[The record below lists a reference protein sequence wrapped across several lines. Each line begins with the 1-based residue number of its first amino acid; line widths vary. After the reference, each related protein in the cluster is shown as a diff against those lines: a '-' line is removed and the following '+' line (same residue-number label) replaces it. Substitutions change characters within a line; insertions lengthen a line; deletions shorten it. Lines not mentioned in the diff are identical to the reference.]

1 MFHGIHVNPENNAD
15 EDTPEKGSNLFLT
28 EMTQDVIQW
37 DEGNN
42 MDLDQKYRS
51 PQPPGSGS
59 KSENG
64 SQSMSMTRTNG
75 YGSKSNTPLST
86 TTNNSSLFAGV
97 KRQFD
102 HPKNRSKARKRH
114 EKGPNTQ
121 NCNFI
126 PTRKCT
132 VNQNKANSG
141 IARDDDFAHLLNA
154 ITTPK
159 SGQVPR
165 TPLSPMDQNNDSTST
180 LVEKQIEATV
190 VGESSAKNCS
200 SMKQAPRPRPS
211 TVTENGRSL
220 PQINYA
226 EIPAETA
233 IEVGRSNRSSAPK
246 TLESNCSEE
255 NLGNCPNHLDSANQ
269 NGDEDEFGGFEF
281 SEDDLAKIDSLT
293 QPMPLHNTTKESLG
307 HKNKVKTD
315 NNGVIST
322 KESASTTEQINHPAC
337 IQESSDEFGDFPSDI
352 DFSQLDAMASTEPST
367 ANEEQSSQRVKSS
380 IQPEGARSRET
391 HDSYIDLP
399 KSSFNNNDRRVN
411 IMEKANDDED
421 EFGSFPQDVDFSKM
435 DAVVDSERFR
445 SKTVE
450 AKASEDTD
458 EFGDFPDDIDFNVL
472 DQVVTE
478 KVAQARVI
486 ENPSSDPVRNKR
498 TNRKDYGGTS
508 FMNFS
513 RYKVLSI
520 DVDERNCTKTLRV
533 ANWTNAMA
541 DSDEVITKI
550 LKDGKVKALEC
561 HVHREDQNCLFAHAT
576 KDTDYPEAG
585 LLYLC
590 GGDWY
595 ATPVRPGDVIH
606 VCSLTGQYRTDDA
619 ALPIVLNSCPPPGSH
634 LDDLVLVLHPEM
646 LMSPSIISETATCN
660 RRAALKSKMGSSG
673 ISSKSAL
680 IGTLRHGIFEA
691 CMKAAEFDSLF
702 AQREI
707 KKLVR
712 EKAEMLISCNIT
724 ENEAEAQILGAL
736 PMIQQFAKE
745 YTTLRKDIMML
756 SSLGKDVGGMGCYPD
771 IRLLVKG
778 VHSVEESIVSTSLG
792 LKGSIDAVLN
802 AESTTLGHKY
812 SRTPAS
818 DSIPRQSLM
827 CLELKTGHNQKV
839 QSVHMAQLSL
849 YTFMLQS
856 RYGAHIESDGKLDG
870 GSYSAQN
877 SAVLRGGAP
886 GGILLYLNDKSQQIM
901 HISPQMNEAKTLMS
915 QRNVVA
921 SDSKRTL
928 RPRGI
933 SLCFE
938 EDQKEKETYLTANL
952 LKAPTAILPEVIA
965 SSNACERCYSNRECM
980 LYAASDEKSDLKN
993 HRDLISRFVGHLNE
1007 DDIEYFRKWDRLID
1021 IEAESS
1027 RSSSSTPWLSK
1038 ARVRN
1043 DGIKESISGM
1053 IFDSHS
1059 SYSVGT
1065 SDAMV
1070 CFRRKKETRAQSS
1083 PESLNI
1089 TSGSDV
1095 IISADGNPFDS
1106 SIKSPHEEKQP
1117 QNRMYI
1123 SKGRIDRVEDDRIFV
1138 SMTLDESNQ
1147 IKLLSSRYEDR
1158 TPQDSEAHSSSI
1170 SLLFRLDKITT
1181 SFGTGTLRWNLINF
1195 LTGDH
1200 IAKTKEE
1207 TSHLDLSARLNW
1219 LRDVVIR
1226 LKIPEFEEGPQPT
1239 LFHGPDNLYRG
1250 CDLQE
1255 LSEEFYSLN
1264 DAQQMAV
1271 KKVMSSRD
1279 YTLIQGLPG
1288 TGKTSTLGFLTRL
1301 LVAQGRRVL
1310 ITAYTHSAV
1319 DNIMIKLMEKGMG
1332 PDPESRLSALVRL
1345 ASRRPCHESLKSI
1358 MHTELAFQ
1366 LDKVSNIESSHSD
1379 AVHPSAASL
1388 VEVIERCRV
1397 LGVSALSLPR
1407 SPLLQT
1413 QQFDVVII
1421 DEAGQMNEPTALGA
1435 LAAAEQFILVGDHK
1449 QLPPLVNS
1457 SIAEKGGYGTSI
1469 LKRLADEHP
1478 HAVAPLTMQYR
1489 MNEAICQISSEAI
1502 YGGQMR
1508 CGNEKVRS
1516 QLLNLPGFPSLLPP
1530 PCSEG
1535 SISWLHSV
1543 IDPERPVVF
1552 VDTDKII
1559 EKGHSG
1565 RHKEAFVALEG
1576 KLGGSIV
1583 NKTEAKLVWHVLNG
1597 MKHCGHDLSTIG
1609 VISPFRAQIKVIED
1623 NNAVVSWKINGLE
1636 LSTIDK
1642 YQGRDKSTIIVSLV
1656 RSNEKGNAGRL
1667 LQDAR
1672 RLNVAFTRAKCKL
1685 IVIGSYRTLRNGSAP
1700 LKPILNRMNLRNQR
1714 IELPHNAL
1722 DCYKMEL
1729 QEV

>member
-1 MFHGIHVNPENNAD
+1 MFHNVHVNPENND
-15 EDTPEKGSNLFLT
+15 EESPEKGSTLFLT

-64 SQSMSMTRTNG
+64 SQSMSISRTTG
-75 YGSKSNTPLST
+75 SGSKSNTPLST
-86 TTNNSSLFAGV
+86 STNNSSLFAGV
-97 KRQFD
+97 KRQFE

-114 EKGPNTQ
+114 ETQ
-121 NCNFI
+121 NCNSI

-132 VNQNKANSG
+132 ADQKEATTG
-141 IARDDDFAHLLNA
+141 AARDDDFAHLLNA
-154 ITTPK
+154 ITTPN
-159 SGQVPR
+159 SGQLPR
-165 TPLSPMDQNNDSTST
+165 TPLSPMDQNKGSTFTPVENRIEPTVASEVST
-180 LVEKQIEATV
+180 KK
-190 VGESSAKNCS
+190 SSS
-200 SMKQAPRPRPS
+200 TKQAPGPRPS
-211 TVTENGRSL
+211 TMTDNG
-220 PQINYA
+220 P
-226 EIPAETA
+226 IPAKTA
-233 IEVGRSNRSSAPK
+233 TEVTRPNQYSAPM
-246 TLESNCSEE
+246 TVASR
-255 NLGNCPNHLDSANQ
+255 PNHLNETNQ
-269 NGDEDEFGGFEF
+269 NDDDDEFGDFEF

-293 QPMPLHNTTKESLG
+293 QPMPLHTAAKQSLRPTSKIKTESKSTIDGVTG
-307 HKNKVKTD
+307 HDKT
-315 NNGVIST
+315 
-322 KESASTTEQINHPAC
+322 ATTENKNRPTC

-352 DFSQLDAMASTEPST
+352 DFSQIDAMVSTEPST
-367 ANEEQSSQRVKSS
+367 ANEEQSTQRTKAS
-380 IQPEGARSRET
+380 IQPEATTSREKIVE
-391 HDSYIDLP
+391 D
-399 KSSFNNNDRRVN
+399 
-411 IMEKANDDED
+411 ANEDED
-421 EFGSFPQDVDFSKM
+421 EFGSFPQDVDFAEM
-435 DAVVDSERFR
+435 DAVVDSERFQ
-445 SKTVE
+445 SKTVDVNT
-450 AKASEDTD
+450 SEETD

-472 DQVVTE
+472 NQVVTE

-486 ENPSSDPVRNKR
+486 ANPSSDPVQNKR
-498 TNRKDYGGTS
+498 TTRNYGGTS

-513 RYKVLSI
+513 RYKVLSV
-520 DVDERNCTKTLRV
+520 DLDERNCTKTLRV
-533 ANWTNAMA
+533 ANWSNSMA
-541 DSDEVITKI
+541 DSDEVIKKI
-550 LKDGKVKALEC
+550 LKDGKVKASDC

-606 VCSLTGQYRTDDA
+606 ICSLTGQYRTDA
-619 ALPIVLNSCPPPGSH
+619 EALPIVLNSCPPPGSVI
-634 LDDLVLVLHPEM
+634 DDLILVLHPEM

-680 IGTLRHGIFEA
+680 IGTLRHGLFEA
-691 CMKAAEFDSLF
+691 CMKAAEFDSVF

-707 KKLVR
+707 KKLIR
-712 EKAEMLISCNIT
+712 EKAEMLIGCNIT
-724 ENEAEAQILGAL
+724 ENEAEAQIIGAL

-771 IRLLVKG
+771 IRLLVNG

-802 AESTTLGHKY
+802 AESTTLGHKH
-812 SRTPAS
+812 SRPSPTS
-818 DSIPRQSLM
+818 DSSPRQSLM

-856 RYGAHIESDGKLDG
+856 RYGSQIESDGRLNG
-870 GSYSAQN
+870 GSCSTQN
-877 SAVLRGGAP
+877 STLLHGGAP

-938 EDQKEKETYLTANL
+938 EDRKENETYLTANL
-952 LKAPTAILPEVIA
+952 LKAPTANLPEVIA
-965 SSNACERCYSNRECM
+965 SSNSCERCYSNRECM
-980 LYAASDEKSDLKN
+980 LYAASDEKSELRN
-993 HRDLISRFVGHLNE
+993 HRDLISRFAGHLNE
-1007 DDIEYFRKWDRLID
+1007 EDMEYFRKWDRLID

-1027 RSSSSTPWLSK
+1027 RSGSSTPWLSK
-1038 ARVRN
+1038 ARVRGN
-1043 DGIKESISGM
+1043 GVEESISGM
-1053 IFDSHS
+1053 IFDSDS
-1059 SYSVGT
+1059 SYPLGT

-1070 CFRRKKETRAQSS
+1070 CFRRKKETKAPSS

-1089 TSGSDV
+1089 TVGSDV
-1095 IISADGNPFDS
+1095 VISTDGNPFDS
-1106 SIKSPHEEKQP
+1106 SKKSPYEKQEP

-1123 SKGRIDRVEDDRIFV
+1123 SKGRIDRIEDDRIFV

-1147 IKLLSSRYEDR
+1147 IKLLSSRNEDR
-1158 TPQDSEAHSSSI
+1158 TPWDSEDHSSSI
-1170 SLLFRLDKITT
+1170 PLLFRLDKSTT

-1195 LTGDH
+1195 LTGDY

-1207 TSHLDLSARLNW
+1207 SSHLDLSARLNW

-1226 LKIPEFEEGPQPT
+1226 LKFPEFEEGPQPT
-1239 LFHGPDNLYRG
+1239 LFHGPDEVYPGCNL
-1250 CDLQE
+1250 QK
-1255 LSEEFYSLN
+1255 LSEEFYLLN

-1332 PDPESRLSALVRL
+1332 PDPESRLSPLVRL
-1345 ASRRPCHESLKSI
+1345 ASRRPNHESLKSI

-1366 LDKVSNIESSHSD
+1366 LDQVSNIESSHSD

-1388 VEVIERCRV
+1388 VQVIARCRV

-1407 SPLLQT
+1407 SPLLQS

-1489 MNEAICQISSEAI
+1489 MNEAICQISSESI

-1530 PCSEG
+1530 PSVEG
-1535 SISWLHSV
+1535 CIPWLHSV

-1552 VDTDKII
+1552 LDTDKIN
-1559 EKGHSG
+1559 EKGQSS
-1565 RHKEAFVALEG
+1565 RQKEAFVALEG

-1583 NKTEAKLVWHVLNG
+1583 NKTEAKLVWHILNG
-1597 MKHCGHDLSTIG
+1597 MKHCGHDLFTIG

-1623 NNAVVSWKINGLE
+1623 NDTVSSWKRNGLE

-1700 LKPILNRMNLRNQR
+1700 LKPILNRMNHRNQR
-1714 IELPHNAL
+1714 IELPDNAL
-1722 DCYKMEL
+1722 DCYKIESL
-1729 QEV
+1729 QA